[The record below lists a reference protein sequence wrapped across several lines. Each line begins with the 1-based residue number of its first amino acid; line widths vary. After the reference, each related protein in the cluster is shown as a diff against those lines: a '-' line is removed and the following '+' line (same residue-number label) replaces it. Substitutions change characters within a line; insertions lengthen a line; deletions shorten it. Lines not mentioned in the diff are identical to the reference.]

1 MDKKMKQAFWITI
14 SGVVL
19 FAILMNLETA
29 GVFLEKIISL
39 IMPIIIG
46 GILSIFINVP
56 VTGVEKI
63 LRRVFKKRKRQ
74 MSDKM
79 YHGVSYLITVICIL
93 LVIALVFIWIVP
105 QITVSIKDLYY
116 KIQQRIPMW
125 IEYLTSHNIDYTWL
139 ENLFSDVNIEKML
152 ENVSNSA
159 FNFLGGVVNVVSST
173 ISFAITAVFSVIVS
187 IYTILGKEHI
197 SRHCKMVVRTYFKPG
212 FANKSI
218 RFCRLFNKSFSKFL
232 TGQCAEALILGLLMF
247 IAFLIFRIPYA
258 ALVAVLT
265 AVCAI
270 IPYVGAFISFS
281 VSTFLIL
288 LISPATALKCM
299 VIYGVV
305 QFVENQFI
313 YPRVV
318 GSKVGV
324 NPIYVLIAAMI
335 GGKLFGVIGI
345 LFFIPLIAVIF
356 TIIKEDVYNKVKTTE
371 IQEESAQ

>member
-1 MDKKMKQAFWITI
+1 MDKKMKQAFLITV
-14 SGVVL
+14 SGIVL
-19 FAILMNLETA
+19 FAILMNLEVA
-29 GVFLEKIISL
+29 GKFIGKVISL

-56 VTGVEKI
+56 VTGVERI
-63 LRRVFKKRKRQ
+63 LRKIFRKNKRQ

-79 YHGVSYLITVICIL
+79 YHGISYLITVICIL
-93 LVIALVFIWIVP
+93 LIIALIFIWIVP

-116 KIQQRIPMW
+116 KIQQRVPVW
-125 IEYLTSHNIDYTWL
+125 VEYMTSHNIDYTWI
-139 ENLFSDVNIEKML
+139 ENLFAEMNAEKMIK
-152 ENVSNSA
+152 NISNGA
-159 FNFLGGVVNVVSST
+159 FNFLGGVVSAVSST
-173 ISFAITAVFSVIVS
+173 ISFALTVIFSIIVS
-187 IYTILGKEHI
+187 IYTILGKEHL
-197 SRHCKMVVRTYFKPG
+197 SRHCKMVVTTYCKPR
-212 FANKSI
+212 FAKNSI
-218 RFCRLFNKSFSKFL
+218 HFCQLFNKSFSKFL
-232 TGQCAEALILGLLMF
+232 TGQFAEALILGMLMF
-247 IAFLIFRIPYA
+247 IAFLIFKIPYA

-270 IPYVGAFISFS
+270 IPYIGAFISFS
-281 VSTFLIL
+281 VSTILIL

-299 VIYGVV
+299 IVYGIV
-305 QFVENQFI
+305 QFIENQFI

-356 TIIKEDVYNKVKTTE
+356 TVVKEDVYNKEK
-371 IQEESAQ
+371 IADILEESAE

>member
-1 MDKKMKQAFWITI
+1 MDKKMKQAFWITV

-19 FAILMNLETA
+19 FAILMNLEAA
-29 GVFLEKIISL
+29 GTFLEKIISL

-56 VTGVEKI
+56 VTGVERI
-63 LRRVFKKRKRQ
+63 LRKIFRKNKKQ

-79 YHGVSYLITVICIL
+79 YHGISYLITVICIL
-93 LVIALVFIWIVP
+93 LIIALVFIWIIP

-116 KIQQRIPMW
+116 KIQQRIPVW
-125 IEYLTSHNIDYTWL
+125 AEYLTSHNIDYTWI
-139 ENLFSDVNIEKML
+139 ENLFAEMNVEKMIQ
-152 ENVSNSA
+152 NISNGA
-159 FNFLGGVVNVVSST
+159 FNFLGGVVSAVSST
-173 ISFAITAVFSVIVS
+173 ISFTLTAIFSIIVS
-187 IYTILGKEHI
+187 IYTILGKEHL
-197 SRHCKMVVRTYFKPG
+197 SRHCKMVVTTYCKPS
-212 FANKSI
+212 FANNSI

-232 TGQCAEALILGLLMF
+232 TGQCAEALILGMLMF

-281 VSTFLIL
+281 VSTLLIL

-299 VIYGVV
+299 IVYGVV
-305 QFVENQFI
+305 QFIENQFI

-356 TIIKEDVYNKVKTTE
+356 TIVKEDVYNKEKIAE
-371 IQEESAQ
+371 ILEESAE